1 MTASR
6 LRTAGFVL
14 VALGVFLLARAVQE
28 TGHSWGD
35 DFAMYVNQASGLVDG
50 TADRVVA
57 DNEFALDNS
66 AFRFGPVAYP
76 WGFPAL
82 LAPILAVTDL
92 DYDAL
97 KLVGT
102 AALAIGTV
110 ALFVLADRRLRTWQ
124 AAIVAGLVGLNSW
137 YLGWTDAVLS
147 DLPFWCAVMLT
158 LVLID
163 RRVEADDLLD
173 ATARTRLVLLGLA
186 IAATFSIR
194 REGGILVVA
203 LAATQLG
210 ALWRQRGDERSHGE
224 RLRIAAVPHLSFAVA
239 TALVQFARPAP
250 LLTTNDAF
258 GPTGLR
264 NLGTNLRFYRSSLSE
279 LLGLKDGGP
288 NDVALLGSP
297 SLGTA
302 LLALVLGAAV
312 IGIVVSV
319 VRTPGRDL
327 HVVVVTLGIA
337 AAILVQP
344 FRESRYLYTL
354 FPLVLLF
361 AMLGLASLAA
371 GVAGVFTSSEDR
383 KPGDQGKP
391 GEPDE
396 HGDDTRDPRSRWAR
410 ALALFPAV
418 VALPF
423 VLAIG
428 SDTLRS
434 VDYHDEYDYTHWGPV
449 DPASLEL
456 WDAVTRLTDQR
467 DVVVFHQARSMN
479 LHTSRLA
486 IQGNSVP
493 MMLERGDWYAMV
505 RYSDYLQTRLDDPAL
520 AAELGF
526 VAVWE
531 NERFV
536 LWKIPDRPVVPIE
549 VTAPP
554 AG

>member
-1 MTASR
+1 VSGSR

-14 VALGVFLLARAVQE
+14 VALGVFLLARSIQE
-28 TGHSWGD
+28 SGHSWGD
-35 DFAMYVNQASGLVDG
+35 DFALYVNQARGLVDG

-66 AFRFGPVAYP
+66 AYRFGPTAYP
-76 WGFPAL
+76 WGFPVL
-82 LAPILAVTDL
+82 LAPILTVTDL

-102 AALAIGTV
+102 LSLAIATI
-110 ALFVLADRRLRTWQ
+110 ALFVLAERRLRAWQ

-147 DLPFWCAVMLT
+147 DLPFWCAVVLT

-163 RRVEADDLLD
+163 RRIADGHLLD
-173 ATARTRLVLLGLA
+173 PTARSRLVLLGLA
-186 IAATFSIR
+186 VAATFSIR

-203 LAATQLG
+203 LAAAQVG
-210 ALWRQRGDERSHGE
+210 AWWPHRRVPRAGQRTL
-224 RLRIAAVPHLSFAVA
+224 LRTAAIPHLAFLAA
-239 TALVQFARPAP
+239 TTALQLARPAP

-264 NLGTNLRFYRSSLSE
+264 NLDTNLRFYRSSLGE

-288 NDVALLGSP
+288 TDLTLFGSP
-297 SLGTA
+297 GLGTA
-302 LLALVLGAAV
+302 LLVLVLGAAV
-312 IGIVVSV
+312 IGIVVSL
-319 VRTPGRDL
+319 VRTPARDVHL
-327 HVVVVTLGIA
+327 VVVLLGITA
-337 AAILVQP
+337 AVLVQP

-354 FPLVLLF
+354 FPLLLLF
-361 AMLGLASLAA
+361 AIHGIASLATDLA
-371 GVAGVFTSSEDR
+371 GDR
-383 KPGDQGKP
+383 R
-391 GEPDE
+391 
-396 HGDDTRDPRSRWAR
+396 TRWAR
-410 ALALFPAV
+410 ALVLVPAV

-423 VLAIG
+423 VLAVG

-456 WDAVTRLTDQR
+456 WDAVVRLTDQR

-479 LHTSRLA
+479 LHTSRRA
-486 IQGNSVP
+486 IQGNSVS

-505 RYSDYLQTRLDDPAL
+505 RNSDYLQTRLDDPAL

-526 VAVWE
+526 VPVWE
-531 NERFV
+531 NERYV
-536 LWKIPDRPVVPIE
+536 LFRIPDRVVPPLE
-549 VTAPP
+549 PEAD
-554 AG
+554 GSG